1 MSDDTPSKEPGTH
14 PVEIFRAA
22 NGIAAHFFKNALEDA
37 GIAAYITGEAMSA
50 TETFPMWWSSP
61 RILVDAADAER
72 ATAIIRELETARQE
86 RHARDAE

>member
-1 MSDDTPSKEPGTH
+1 MPDNPEEKKPGTH

-50 TETFPMWWSSP
+50 TESLPMWWSSP

-72 ATAIIRELETARQE
+72 ATAIIRELESARQE